1 MDIDKVKEILGKFRR
16 VIETEHLDGS
26 TICLLVLGSIPLL
39 AGLITGIWPMALA
52 GLGPWLLACFDIG
65 KRRRERKRS
74 AKWKGKVKEV
84 KE

>member
-16 VIETEHLDGS
+16 VIETEHYDYHYSLLDGS

-74 AKWKGKVKEV
+74 AK
-84 KE
+84 